1 MLIFDQLKKNDPQLR
16 FIATAVFGGMV
27 VLFAGLW
34 WVQVVSSR
42 YYQDKLETQSVRTVR
57 IPAVRGNILDREGRP
72 LAENKPS
79 YNIDLTLE
87 DLTKYFQAAYAS
99 ALGRVKKELNL
110 RMAAE
115 EKRLKRKLNAQEKK
129 QFVLPAQTRAQ
140 LQEQTRY
147 EVTSN
152 IVAELSRRLREPVTI
167 SEKDFQRRYDKAR
180 A

>member
-16 FIATAVFGGMV
+16 FIAVTVFGAML

-79 YNIDLTLE
+79 YNIDLYLE

-99 ALGRVKKELNL
+99 ALGRARKELSL
-110 RMAAE
+110 QMAAQ
-115 EKRLKRKLNAQEKK
+115 EKRLKRKLTAQEKK
-129 QFVLPAQTRAQ
+129 QFVLPQQTRACVQ
-140 LQEQTRY
+140 QQTRF
-147 EVTSN
+147 
-152 IVAELSRRLREPVTI
+152 
-167 SEKDFQRRYDKAR
+167 D
-180 A
+180 